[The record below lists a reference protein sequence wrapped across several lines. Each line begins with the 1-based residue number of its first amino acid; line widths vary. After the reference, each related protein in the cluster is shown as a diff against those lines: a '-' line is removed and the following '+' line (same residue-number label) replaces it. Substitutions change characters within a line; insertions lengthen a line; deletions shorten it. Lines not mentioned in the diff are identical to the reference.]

1 MIVHSEVFVSSLS
14 ITFKKDVPTMKGRK
28 KQLSISIVLLF
39 GILLFWVG
47 TDGFTAFT
55 EETARTQELISTKP
69 ILPQVTLEDS
79 YEEQYSFD
87 VFKDKYVLMT
97 FFYTACTTVCPIL
110 EKNVADVIDTLPE
123 KYIGEDIM
131 FLSISFDTERDT
143 PDVLQQY
150 GKYLNVNYDEWRMAR
165 VPDQDELD
173 KLLRELGV
181 IAIPD
186 GEGDY
191 QHNVAFYLIDRS
203 GTLIDVLDY
212 EDIDG
217 ATERII
223 EVIEEEEG
231 V

>member
-1 MIVHSEVFVSSLS
+1 
-14 ITFKKDVPTMKGRK
+14 MKGRK

-79 YEEQYSFD
+79 YEEHYSFD

-150 GKYLNVNYDEWRMAR
+150 GKYL
-165 VPDQDELD
+165 
-173 KLLRELGV
+173 
-181 IAIPD
+181 
-186 GEGDY
+186 
-191 QHNVAFYLIDRS
+191 DRKS
-203 GTLIDVLDY
+203 TRLNSSHVSISY
-212 EDIDG
+212 
-217 ATERII
+217 A
-223 EVIEEEEG
+223 
-231 V
+231 